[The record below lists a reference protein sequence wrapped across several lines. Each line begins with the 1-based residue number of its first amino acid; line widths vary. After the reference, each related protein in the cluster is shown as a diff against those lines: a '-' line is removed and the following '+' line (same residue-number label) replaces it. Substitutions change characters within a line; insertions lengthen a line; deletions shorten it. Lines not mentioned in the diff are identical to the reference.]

1 MATAMEVTVTT
12 ADLAT
17 DTTAMGTMAMVATAA
32 MAAVVVAV
40 EMAAAATTADTA
52 MATQAMDTG
61 TATVE
66 EEEEAFVVDSDRA
79 FYENKTEQNKRKL
92 IRATKTK
99 L

>member
-1 MATAMEVTVTT
+1 
-12 ADLAT
+12 
-17 DTTAMGTMAMVATAA
+17 VATAA
-32 MAAVVVAV
+32 MAAV
-40 EMAAAATTADTA
+40 EMAAAATTA